1 MSTLDV
7 AIVTPRK
14 AVWTGKASS
23 VSLPAWEGEMGV
35 LPGHDQRLVLLRGG
49 VCRIDAE
56 GGVQRF
62 ALGRGF
68 AEIGATGV
76 TLLAEVAETAEQ
88 VDKAGAAKDLAD
100 AEKALVDTDPDSPSR
115 MAAEEKAEMSRARL
129 AI

>member
-14 AVWTGKASS
+14 AVWTGKANAI
-23 VSLPAWEGEMGV
+23 SLPAWEGEMGV

-56 GGVQRF
+56 DGVQRF
-62 ALGRGF
+62 VLGRGF

-76 TLLAEVAETAEQ
+76 TLLAEVAETVDQ
-88 VDKAGAAKDLAD
+88 VDKARATKDLAD
-100 AEKALVDTDPDSPSR
+100 AEKSMVETDPDSPSR
-115 MAAEEKAEMSRARL
+115 LAAEEKAELSRARL